1 MCKPNHVRRSLMPT
15 YIVKIQGEYEVTQAV
30 TADTEDEARD
40 KAKQGL
46 GETITTKPHDDLEVV
61 SIKVM

>member
-1 MCKPNHVRRSLMPT
+1 MPT
-15 YIVKIQGEYEVTQAV
+15 YIVKIKGEYEVTQAV
-30 TADTEDEARD
+30 TANTEEEAKD

-46 GETITTKPHDDLEVV
+46 GETIDSIPSGDPDVV

>member
-1 MCKPNHVRRSLMPT
+1 MPT
-15 YIVKIQGEYEVTQAV
+15 YIVKIQGEFEVTQAV